1 MVYLL
6 IQAAW
11 TEPFSS
17 LMLGVKREVFP
28 VMAFIGEAVVLWG
41 IVVEMKNLHKLDEEE
56 GEFGQ

>member
-17 LMLGVKREVFP
+17 LMLGLKRDVFP

-41 IVVEMKNLHKLDEEE
+41 IVVEMKNLH
-56 GEFGQ
+56 